1 MSKFMK
7 ITYPTYY
14 SRYLNV
20 YQVGKP
26 ESIDIIFIVEI
37 LNRDDNKE
45 SSFDSSGL
53 RKLFDLEIDQNWFH
67 KTLIKIGERT
77 KTHAPLPSLPYKDV
91 PFKPTLINL
100 AENIFNIMKV
110 SIEETF
116 EDIKLVSVEVSTYKD
131 SAIYSKN

>member
-1 MSKFMK
+1 MSKFIK

-14 SRYLNV
+14 SRYLSI
-20 YQVGKP
+20 YKVGKP
-26 ESIDIIFIVEI
+26 ESIDIIFTVEV
-37 LNRDDNKE
+37 LNRYDNEE
-45 SSFDSSGL
+45 SSFESSKL
-53 RKLFDLEIDQNWFH
+53 RQLFDSEIDHDWFH

-100 AENIFNIMKV
+100 AENIFNIMEV

-116 EDIKLVSVEVSTYKD
+116 DDIKLVSVEVSTYKD